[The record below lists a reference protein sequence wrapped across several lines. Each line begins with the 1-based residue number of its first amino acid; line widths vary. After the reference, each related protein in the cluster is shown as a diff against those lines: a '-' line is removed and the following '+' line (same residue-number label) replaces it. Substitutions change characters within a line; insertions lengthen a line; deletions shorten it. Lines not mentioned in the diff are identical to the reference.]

1 MIRRLRGELVEVGP
15 EWALVEVGGL
25 AYEVMLP
32 PPVRDRLAERPLGS
46 RLDLFTYYY
55 MQTDGNRV
63 TPYLLGF
70 ESETQREFFERLLE
84 VPRMGPLSALR
95 SLVLPVAQV
104 ARAIE
109 LQDEGRLRKL
119 PGVGRQR
126 ARDMIATLQG
136 KLALFLD
143 AADLPEAVPL
153 VQPQNETEQEALEV
167 LLQLGF
173 SRNDALRSLRQAA
186 SANPEAGAEEL
197 VRLVF
202 QQR

>member
-25 AYEVMLP
+25 AYEVFLP
-32 PPVRDRLAERPLGS
+32 PPVRDRLAERELGTHVE
-46 RLDLFTYYY
+46 LFTYYY
-55 MQTDGNRV
+55 LQTDGNRV
-63 TPYLLGF
+63 TPYLVGF
-70 ESETQREFFERLLE
+70 ESQTQREFFERLLE
-84 VPRMGPLSALR
+84 VPRLGPLSAAR
-95 SLVLPVAQV
+95 SMVLPVAHL

-109 LQDEGRLRKL
+109 LQDEGVLRRL

-126 ARDMIATLQG
+126 ARDIIATLQG
-136 KLALFLD
+136 KLGRFLEE
-143 AADLPEAVPL
+143 AELPEVAPL
-153 VQPQNETEQEALEV
+153 AEPRNQREQEALEV

-173 SRNDALRSLRQAA
+173 SRNEALRSLRQAV
-186 SANPEAGAEEL
+186 STNPEAEADEL

>member
-1 MIRRLRGELVEVGP
+1 MIRRLRGELLEVGP
-15 EWALVEVGGL
+15 EWALVDLGGL
-25 AYEVMLP
+25 AYQVVLP
-32 PPVRDRLAERPLGS
+32 PPVRDRLAERPPGS
-46 RLDLFTYYY
+46 TVDLYTYYY

-84 VPRMGPLSALR
+84 VPRLGPLSALR
-95 SLVLPVAQV
+95 SMVLPVAQL
-104 ARAIE
+104 ARAVE
-109 LQDEGRLRKL
+109 LQDEGMLRKL

-126 ARDMIATLQG
+126 ARDIIATLQG
-136 KLALFLD
+136 KLTVFLD

-153 VQPQNETEQEALEV
+153 TPPQNETEQEALEV

-173 SRNDALRSLRQAA
+173 NRNDALRALRQAA
-186 SANPEAGAEEL
+186 TASPEAGPDEL

-202 QQR
+202 QHR

>member
-1 MIRRLRGELVEVGP
+1 MIRRLRGELLEVGP
-15 EWALVEVGGL
+15 EWALVDLGGL
-25 AYEVMLP
+25 AYEVLLP
-32 PPVRDRLAERPLGS
+32 PPVRDRLAERPPGS
-46 RLDLFTYYY
+46 TVDLYTYYY
-55 MQTDGNRV
+55 LQTDGNRV

-84 VPRMGPLSALR
+84 VPRLGPLSALR
-95 SLVLPVAQV
+95 SMVLPVAQL

-109 LQDEGRLRKL
+109 LQDEGMLRKL

-126 ARDMIATLQG
+126 ARDLIATLQG
-136 KLALFLD
+136 KLTLFLD

-153 VQPQNETEQEALEV
+153 TPPQNETEQEALEV
-167 LLQLGF
+167 LLQLGL
-173 SRNDALRSLRQAA
+173 SRNDALRALRQAA
-186 SANPEAGAEEL
+186 GAHPEADAEEL

>member
-1 MIRRLRGELVEVGP
+1 MIRRLRGELLEIGP
-15 EWALVEVGGL
+15 EWALVDLSGI
-25 AYEVMLP
+25 AYEVVLP
-32 PPVRDRLAERPLGS
+32 PPVRDRLAERPPGS
-46 RLDLFTYYY
+46 TVDLYTYYY

-84 VPRMGPLSALR
+84 VPRLGPLSALR
-95 SLVLPVAQV
+95 SMVLPVAQL

-109 LQDEGRLRKL
+109 LQDEGMLRKL

-126 ARDMIATLQG
+126 ARDIIATLQG
-136 KLALFLD
+136 KLTHFLD

-153 VQPQNETEQEALEV
+153 TPPQNETEQEALEV
-167 LLQLGF
+167 LLQLGLN
-173 SRNDALRSLRQAA
+173 RNDALRALRQAA
-186 SANPEAGAEEL
+186 GANPEADAEEL

>member
-1 MIRRLRGELVEVGP
+1 MIRRLRGELLEVGP
-15 EWALVEVGGL
+15 EWALVELGGL
-25 AYEVMLP
+25 AYEVLLP
-32 PPVRDRLAERPLGS
+32 APVRDRLTERPPGATV
-46 RLDLFTYYY
+46 DLYTYYY

-84 VPRMGPLSALR
+84 VPRLGPLSALR
-95 SLVLPVAQV
+95 SMVLPVAQL
-104 ARAIE
+104 ARAVE
-109 LQDEGRLRKL
+109 LQDEGMLRKL

-126 ARDMIATLQG
+126 ARDIIATLQG
-136 KLALFLD
+136 KLTLFLD

-153 VQPQNETEQEALEV
+153 TPPQNETEQEALEV

-173 SRNDALRSLRQAA
+173 NRNDALRALRLAA
-186 SANPEAGAEEL
+186 GAHPDAGAEEL